1 MMPPGKS
8 GAAAGN
14 LPGAMNTK
22 KIQVEKGIES
32 AYYIEVISDELEE
45 GMEVLVPST
54 DSSLNDMMMMVGQRG
69 PMGGF

>member
-1 MMPPGKS
+1 MPPGQS
-8 GAAAGN
+8 GSASVN

-22 KIQVEKGIES
+22 RVPVEKGIES

-45 GMEVLVPST
+45 GMEVLVPNT
-54 DSSLNDMMMMVGQRG
+54 DSSLNDMMVMMGQRG

>member
-1 MMPPGKS
+1 MPPGQS
-8 GAAAGN
+8 GSASAN

-22 KIQVEKGIES
+22 RIPVEKGIES

-45 GMEVLVPST
+45 GMEVLVPNT
-54 DSSLNDMMMMVGQRG
+54 DSSLNDMMVMMGQRG